1 LVHFKKKNEGLRLNY
16 LNKKIKRWDD
26 YRQSY
31 QQLELKKKKKAGAKG
46 GKPHASE
53 ESKFKA
59 RSLHCKLEKSQ
70 DHPLHS
76 SPSQFYPYF
85 EQTN

>member
-1 LVHFKKKNEGLRLNY
+1 LVHFKKNEGLRLNY

-59 RSLHCKLEKSQ
+59 R
-70 DHPLHS
+70 
-76 SPSQFYPYF
+76 
-85 EQTN
+85 